1 MQLMNSFSRSSSAVA
16 SPSKTC
22 LTPLVRGKVSFG
34 FSHLISS
41 SHLDL
46 CWCSERWRSPSQGR
60 SALWDMEREKPW
72 TPYEGK
78 GPPGPTPYGR
88 PVCEFFEGND
98 HSLFICYLQ
107 RLEEFLAQNTYSKV
121 WNEWET
127 DEKWLMYLH
136 SLVSMTGKSS
146 YDQSLF
152 VV

>member
-1 MQLMNSFSRSSSAVA
+1 MFMQLMNSFSRSSSEVA

-72 TPYEGK
+72 TPHEGK

-107 RLEEFLAQNTYSKV
+107 RLEEFLAQKYILKSV
-121 WNEWET
+121 EWMRNGW
-127 DEKWLMYLH
+127 KMINVP
-136 SLVSMTGKSS
+136 SLLGI
-146 YDQSLF
+146 YDRKK
-152 VV
+152 